1 MGASE
6 KPFRAHIG
14 RKSLSTLF
22 FVDSTP
28 SLGPIVWWFRR
39 VAFLA
44 QRSDECVTASGAH
57 PTENEKEATP
67 MKTSYTLT
75 KSWEGFWVMV
85 LRHEDGTHNDYRFR
99 TKREALRWLKEAE
112 AAVRRLT
119 I

>member
-1 MGASE
+1 
-6 KPFRAHIG
+6 
-14 RKSLSTLF
+14 
-22 FVDSTP
+22 
-28 SLGPIVWWFRR
+28 
-39 VAFLA
+39 
-44 QRSDECVTASGAH
+44 
-57 PTENEKEATP
+57 